1 MAALAKSEGG
11 VFGPLTSKNHL
22 VDTGTCP
29 VGGLMVLTS
38 LNQPAQVQT
47 GHSCLQI
54 SEKHLGQMFYLSYV
68 TPEEHARFCK
78 SN

>member
-1 MAALAKSEGG
+1 MTRNKKKMRYCHSGQMQLSYMLFHRMHVQKMMALVFSEGG

-47 GHSCLQI
+47 GPS
-54 SEKHLGQMFYLSYV
+54 
-68 TPEEHARFCK
+68 
-78 SN
+78 